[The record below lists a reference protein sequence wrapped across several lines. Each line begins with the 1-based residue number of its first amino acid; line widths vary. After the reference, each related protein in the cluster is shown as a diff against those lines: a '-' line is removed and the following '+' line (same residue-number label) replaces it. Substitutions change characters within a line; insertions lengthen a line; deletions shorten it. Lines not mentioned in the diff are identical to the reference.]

1 MPFSE
6 EARSY
11 DETAKRT
18 GAEYFK
24 FTPEYRTVGRILNP
38 NARTVW
44 KHFIPQAN
52 NGRGFGAVCPNT
64 SAGMN
69 VCPVELSTAD
79 LPKDDQERKNSYAKR
94 KFLVNILDRTPY
106 TECSACHGQTPGKVV
121 PGSRSKQCINC
132 GADLK
137 GHDFKPLNKVK
148 ILEQG
153 PRLFNEQLNAI
164 EAMQQEELGKDITE
178 YDITFTTQGTGRE
191 RTITALP
198 QDPKPLEDDAFVDEE
213 TGEEQKLWD
222 LEILAEPA
230 SVEQIELM
238 LQGATVDQINAV
250 KGII

>member
-6 EARSY
+6 EPRSY

-38 NARTVW
+38 QARTVW
-44 KHFIPQAN
+44 KHFIQQAN
-52 NGRGFGAVCPNT
+52 NGRGFSAVCPNT
-64 SAGMN
+64 GPGMN
-69 VCPVELSTAD
+69 VCPVEASTAD
-79 LPKDDQERKNSYAKR
+79 LPKDDPERRASYAKR

-106 TECSACHGQTPGKVV
+106 TECNSCHGQTPGKVNA
-121 PGSRSKQCINC
+121 GSRNKQCVNC

-137 GHDFKPLNKVK
+137 GHDFKPLNRVK

-178 YDITFTTQGTGRE
+178 YDITFTTQGVGRD

-198 QDPKPLEDDAFVDEE
+198 QDPKPLEDDAFIDPE
-213 TGEEQKLWD
+213 TGEEQQLWD
-222 LEILAEPA
+222 LDLLSDPATIEEIT
-230 SVEQIELM
+230 LM
-238 LQGATVDQINAV
+238 LQGATVEQINKV
-250 KGII
+250 KGVI

>member
-44 KHFIPQAN
+44 KHFIKAAN
-52 NGRGFGAVCPNT
+52 NGKGFSAVCPNIT
-64 SAGMN
+64 PTTK
-69 VCPVELSTAD
+69 VCPVEAAGEEY
-79 LPKDDQERKNSYAKR
+79 PKDSQERKDSYAKR
-94 KFLVNILDRTPY
+94 KFVVNILDRTPY
-106 TECSACHGQTPGKVV
+106 TTCDACHGETPGKVV
-121 PGSRSKQCINC
+121 PGGRGKVCVNC
-132 GADLK
+132 GNDLK
-137 GHDFKPLNKVK
+137 GHDFKPLNRVK

-164 EAMQQEELGKDITE
+164 EQMQQEELNKDITE
-178 YDITFTTQGTGRE
+178 YDITFTTQGQGRE

-198 QDPKPLEDDAFVDEE
+198 QDPKPLEKDAFIDPE

-222 LEILAEPA
+222 LELLTEPS
-230 SVEQIELM
+230 SVEEIELM
-238 LQGATVDQINAV
+238 LQGATIDQINAV
-250 KGII
+250 RGIV